1 MATIGNSFLNL
12 IDMVRGTDAAGAEVI
27 EMLHRLSPFVQD
39 AIATPCNNG
48 TTHKHAIRT
57 GLPAV
62 TWGRLYQGIPQSKSA
77 RTQVEDATGFVEGL
91 STVDKRLLDISPNAA
106 QTRLQEAE
114 SFVESLTQEAESN
127 LFYGNSRI
135 NPERFNGLAMRYNT
149 VATNSAPQQS
159 SSQVIDAGGTGSDN
173 TSAWFVTHSENGTTM
188 LYPKGTQA
196 GIMRED
202 KGEQR
207 VLDASGNA
215 YYVMEELF
223 RWHLGIAVRDWR
235 VNARICNI
243 DVSDM
248 IAGSVNLY
256 TFLRQAYHRLH
267 QVRFQQDMKD
277 PNAASI
283 GRTVLYVNADV
294 FEAMDALQ
302 TSTTNTALRLTPMQL
317 EGQEVMTYRGIPIRK
332 TDALLNTE
340 ARVV

>member
-91 STVDKRLLDISPNAA
+91 STVDKRLLDISPNANA
-106 QTRLQEAE
+106 TRLQEAE
-114 SFVESLTQEAESN
+114 SFVESLTQEAEN
-127 LFYGNSRI
+127 TIFYGNARTT
-135 NPERFNGLAMRYNT
+135 PEKFTGLSFRYGT
-149 VATNSAPQQS
+149 VSTNSAPNQS
-159 SSQVIDAGGTGSDN
+159 SSQVIDAGGTGSVN
-173 TSAWFVTHSENGTTM
+173 TSAWFVTHGENATTL

-196 GIMRED
+196 GIARED

-207 VLDASGNA
+207 VLDANNNA

-235 VNARICNI
+235 TNARVANI
-243 DVSDM
+243 DTTALL
-248 IAGSVNLY
+248 AGTVDLY
-256 TFLRQAYHRLH
+256 GFLRKAYHRLH
-267 QVRFQQDMKD
+267 QVRFQQDYRD

-294 FEAMDALQ
+294 FEALDALQ
-302 TSTTNTALRLTPMQL
+302 TSTTNTALRLTPMEL
-317 EGQEVMTYRGIPIRK
+317 EGREVMTYRGIPIRK